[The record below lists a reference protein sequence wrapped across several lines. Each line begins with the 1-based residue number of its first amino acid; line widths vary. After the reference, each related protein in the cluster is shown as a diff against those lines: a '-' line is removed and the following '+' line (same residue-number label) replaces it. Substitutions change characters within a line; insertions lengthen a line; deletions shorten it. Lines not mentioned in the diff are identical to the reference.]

1 MGSAP
6 VNFCARCGIQASKR
20 CTGCL
25 DAPEYQPGD
34 SLDVFYCGSDCQQRH
49 WQAHK
54 AQCNIRR
61 ERKKLLRTAMLMK
74 ATFLAYRECTFSI
87 PLSAIELR
95 DSVLVLILE
104 IDPKRSDHWLSPF
117 PEDVTT
123 NDKHRE
129 AAKVLDQ
136 CNAVPSLLGRLARQ
150 LLEGKANNFYTLNY
164 NTHSSRRAGIASGIH
179 VFTVHVEP
187 IMSWVYRFRNEDIY
201 PKEFQRLSHT
211 ILVAQVKDESW
222 VIDVTGCQ
230 YGFPEIIAPRSKY
243 LGDRVEEVLA
253 ESPLFLETETSDL
266 DLRKHRMRNYE
277 GVKSFES
284 RSKHERAA
292 RLHFKTLIME
302 RFIDGPPEFT
312 QKFLEGTQEDFQVEL
327 DRFVADV
334 KAHTMEFVRR
344 AHGKMDPDD

>member
-1 MGSAP
+1 MGPAP

-61 ERKKLLRTAMLMK
+61 KRKKLLRTAMLMR
-74 ATFLAYRECTFSI
+74 ATFLAYRECTYSL
-87 PLSAIELR
+87 PLSAIEPR
-95 DSVLVLILE
+95 DSVLVQILE
-104 IDPKRSDHWLSPF
+104 LDPRRSDHWLSPF

-123 NDKHRE
+123 NNKHKE

-150 LLEGKANNFYTLNY
+150 LLEG
-164 NTHSSRRAGIASGIH
+164 IASDIQ

-187 IMSWVYRFRNEDIY
+187 VMSWVYRFRNEDIY

-211 ILVAQVKDESW
+211 ILVAQVEAESW

-230 YGFPEIIAPRSKY
+230 YGFPEIISPRFKY
-243 LGDRVEEVLA
+243 FRDRVDEVLA

-277 GVKSFES
+277 GVKSFVS